1 MRQNS
6 YVFIA
11 LGCLSLML
19 IGFSF
24 RQVLVHGENTILD
37 ENGNE
42 VPRLIEIPQTN
53 PTLDEIHDYWGV
65 PYLPLFTDEN
75 DNPIEPIEGS
85 FHPGPEEWAPE
96 APQLTPLPFGDG
108 PALPAPGFDNE
119 GHWHLHDPIE
129 QENLFDGDIY
139 KIALKLKAKCQ
150 NLVCDNLGPGAYDA
164 LQVRIKELEKEK
176 RDLLRNMSV
185 EGTYTTSSI
194 VYHHC
199 VFDRN
204 DPESETDQ
212 SGTWSCEVGYPDPY
226 VTFNTINDG
235 NHDEY
240 WYETTELTTHQ
251 IAPDENGNVNL
262 ANEVGVIEHL
272 MAVNNDKR
280 NAISVLSD
288 QRDPLY
294 DAVDGLNN
302 NILNLEGLIDILEN
316 IEPQTQKERDLIAA
330 QSKILDEARADLAN
344 VQVLIEDTGKVMNR
358 LYSDIR
364 DNNKR
369 IEDLNIIINNA
380 VPKNNADKA
389 KIDEIN
395 KRINLIN
402 FLINSCNLKGAAGVC
417 SNNECPINI
426 GQPA

>member
-1 MRQNS
+1 MRQNPHI
-6 YVFIA
+6 FII
-11 LGCLSLML
+11 LGCLSLVL

-37 ENGNE
+37 EHGNPVTPNDPPPYEVRDENGHIIAIGGDH
-42 VPRLIEIPQTN
+42 PLGI
-53 PTLDEIHDYWGV
+53 
-65 PYLPLFTDEN
+65 PYLPLFTD
-75 DNPIEPIEGS
+75 DFGHAIEGDS
-85 FHPGPEEWAPE
+85 HPGPDNILDMGFA
-96 APQLTPLPFGDG
+96 PLPFGDG

-119 GHWHLHDPIE
+119 GRWHLHDPIE
-129 QENLFDGDIY
+129 QKNLFDGDIY
-139 KIALKLKAKCQ
+139 QIALKLKARCK
-150 NLVCDNLGPGAYDA
+150 NLVCDNLGEGAYDA
-164 LQVRIKELEKEK
+164 LQIRIKELEKEK
-176 RDLLRNMSV
+176 RDLLKNMSV

-204 DPESETDQ
+204 DPESETDK

-226 VTFNTINDG
+226 VTLNTINDG

-251 IAPDENGNVNL
+251 IAPDENGNINL
-262 ANEVGVIEHL
+262 ANVVGVIEHL
-272 MAVNNDKR
+272 MAVNNDRR
-280 NAISVLSD
+280 NAISVLSY

-294 DAVDGLNN
+294 DAVDGLNK

-330 QSKILDEARADLAN
+330 QSKILEEARADLAD
-344 VQVLIEDTGKVMNR
+344 VQVLIKDTGKVMSR
-358 LYSDIR
+358 LYSDIH

-369 IEDLNIIINNA
+369 IEDLTVIINNA

-402 FLINSCNLKGAAGVC
+402 FLINSCHLKGAAGVC
-417 SNNECPINI
+417 SNGECPAN
-426 GQPA
+426 QA

>member
-6 YVFIA
+6 YIFIA

-37 ENGNE
+37 EHGNE

-53 PTLDEIHDYWGV
+53 PTLDEIHAYWGV

-164 LQVRIKELEKEK
+164 LQTRIKELEKEK
-176 RDLLRNMSV
+176 RGLLRNMSV

-199 VFDRN
+199 VFNKN

-251 IAPDENGNVNL
+251 IAPDENGNVNI
-262 ANEVGVIEHL
+262 ADVVGVVEHL

-280 NAISVLSD
+280 NAIRALDTSRFSF
-288 QRDPLY
+288 DPKI
-294 DAVDGLNN
+294 DGLTK
-302 NILNLEGLIDILEN
+302 NISNVENYIQILED
-316 IEPQTQKERDLIAA
+316 IEPQTQKERDSIAA
-330 QSKILDEARADLAN
+330 QSKLLDEFKTLLSEAQAESSYLDGIAN
-344 VQVLIEDTGKVMNR
+344 N
-358 LYSDIR
+358 LYREIR

-369 IEDLNIIINNA
+369 IEDLTIIINNA

-389 KIDEIN
+389 KIDDIN

-402 FLINSCNLKGAAGVC
+402 FLINSCHLKGAAGVC
-417 SNNECPINI
+417 SNNECPV
-426 GQPA
+426 PAV